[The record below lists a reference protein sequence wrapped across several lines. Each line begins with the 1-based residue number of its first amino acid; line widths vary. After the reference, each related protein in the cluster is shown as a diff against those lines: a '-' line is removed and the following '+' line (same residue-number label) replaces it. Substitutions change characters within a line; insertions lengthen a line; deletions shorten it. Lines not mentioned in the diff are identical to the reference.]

1 MRRVCVCERATLGQW
16 RAVRRDYHRHTN
28 GRVVHPPCRPGHAHH
43 SVVTARVRLW
53 YRTDGWLAGR
63 VPTYPVDNG
72 GGQTVV
78 KCTNLCF
85 RQGELNVALVFICFM
100 LWGRRFLLP
109 HISLSLVISLWRNQ
123 TCYRSVLGT
132 TIPRNS
138 GGVQG
143 GCVCVHGVGKA
154 GSPSS
159 TFVTVAVASARAPEA
174 GWSGGYRFPCYVTVK
189 VSQRRKP
196 RSGN

>member
-28 GRVVHPPCRPGHAHH
+28 GRVVHPPRRPGHAHH

-109 HISLSLVISLWRNQ
+109 HISFSRHQFVEKPNLLSFSSRDDD
-123 TCYRSVLGT
+123 T
-132 TIPRNS
+132 TKFRRCTRW
-138 GGVQG
+138 V
-143 GCVCVHGVGKA
+143 CVC
-154 GSPSS
+154 
-159 TFVTVAVASARAPEA
+159 TR
-174 GWSGGYRFPCYVTVK
+174 GGQGRFPVLHLCDGCSGKCTSTEGRVVRR
-189 VSQRRKP
+189 VSIPLLRHGEGVAEEKA
-196 RSGN
+196 SVW